1 MDTRSQALRGVVLI
15 LLLSG
20 LAKGQEKPGAARLAE
35 IPEARLAGAA
45 RAELPDTPEA
55 KQSANV
61 PGQKQGKITGQGPL
75 RIISRRSFFYPE
87 LATRPGPL
95 SAKEKFEL
103 FLTESISPPRILS
116 AAADAGISQARNS
129 LSGYGQGSEGYG
141 LRFGSEMATGASSHF
156 FGTFLVPSM
165 LHQDPRYFVRG
176 TGSFA
181 QRVGYAL
188 RRTVLTRSDSG
199 KEVFNWSGLLGPLA
213 GEGVAN
219 TYLPAAEQTPGK
231 TFQRYGV
238 RVGFGAANNLLKE
251 YWPTIFKSLG
261 LKKVTGGLI
270 QEPAPASPPAASG
283 PPKPP

>member
-1 MDTRSQALRGVVLI
+1 MDTRGQVLGGAVVI

-20 LAKGQEKPGAARLAE
+20 LAKGQEKPEAARLSE
-35 IPEARLAGAA
+35 IPEAWLAGAA
-45 RAELPDTPEA
+45 RAELPDTPAA
-55 KQSANV
+55 KQGANV
-61 PGQKQGKITGQGPL
+61 PGRKQGKIAGQGPL
-75 RIISRRSFFYPE
+75 RIIARRSFFYPE
-87 LATRPGPL
+87 LATSPGPL

-103 FLTESISPPRILS
+103 FLTESISPPRIFS
-116 AAADAGISQARNS
+116 AAADAGISQARDS

-156 FGTFLVPSM
+156 FGTFLLPSM
-165 LHQDPRYFVRG
+165 LKQDPRYFVRG

-181 QRVGYAL
+181 HRVAYAL

-213 GEGVAN
+213 GEGLAN

-231 TFQRYGV
+231 TFQRYGI

-270 QEPAPASPPAASG
+270 QEPAPASPPAAGG